1 MATTGKIPML
11 GFKAAAIKFVS
22 LFGFSPNDS
31 VTPPDYRPIAMTGSL
46 EVVALTGYVNY
57 ASTGSVPQQALTGVY
72 ED

>member
-1 MATTGKIPML
+1 MRFL
-11 GFKAAAIKFVS
+11 NAIFGI
-22 LFGFSPNDS
+22 FGFGPVSS
-31 VTPPDYRPIAMTGSL
+31 GTPDYRPIAMTGSL